1 MVQPFYIVVILLF
14 FSPATKNN
22 ILEQWNIFMNV
33 DIIFSTTLL
42 HSSLPIIQKM
52 IGPGSHFKKRSSTKK
67 KVL

>member
-1 MVQPFYIVVILLF
+1 MVQTFYIVILLF

-42 HSSLPIIQKM
+42 YSFLPTIQKM
-52 IGPGSHFKKRSSTKK
+52 IGPGSHFLKMLQYEK